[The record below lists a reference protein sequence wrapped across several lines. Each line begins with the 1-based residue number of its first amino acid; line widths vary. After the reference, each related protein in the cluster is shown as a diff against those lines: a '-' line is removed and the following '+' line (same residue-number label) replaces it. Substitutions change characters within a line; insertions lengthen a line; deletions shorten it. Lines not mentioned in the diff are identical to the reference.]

1 MQDEITHKVNN
12 LEKELDKLLTLF
24 MQSKKMLQKQQEENL
39 LLKNIIE
46 KQNEQLNNFQN
57 QDKISNIV
65 NSLELGSESPEELK
79 QQIETYIH
87 KLDNCIAY
95 LSKQLSQ

>member
-12 LEKELDKLLTLF
+12 LEKQLDKLLTLF
-24 MQSKKMLQKQQEENL
+24 VSAKKLLQKQQEENL

-46 KQNEQLNNFQN
+46 KQNQQLNNFQN

-87 KLDNCIAY
+87 KLDNCINY